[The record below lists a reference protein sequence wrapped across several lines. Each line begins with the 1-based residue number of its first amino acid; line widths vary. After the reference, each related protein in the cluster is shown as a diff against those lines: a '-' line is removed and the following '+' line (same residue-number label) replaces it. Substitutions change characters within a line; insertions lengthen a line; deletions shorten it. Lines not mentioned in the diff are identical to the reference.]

1 MSPRAFTLLPYPSIR
16 KSKGILSQ
24 ASAPVQSITRTS
36 MQMSRIFGPQP
47 QVQSICAFRGF
58 VPYSVCNHE
67 EPLTSDS
74 SHTAGYVAP
83 SEFLTLSTP
92 CSPHGLPGLFHP
104 GPAHGVRPS
113 RFYSLPAVVL
123 PFGSRTL
130 LGLASHTPK
139 HELPPFQG
147 FYAWQVLNSLDT
159 LFRRI
164 ASSYLLG
171 LCSPL
176 RFLASLGGCFF
187 RNDRSPHALFRRTGK
202 LFPSLAPQG
211 IHTVVNVA
219 FLSRDW
225 RPPWSFAPRRFSRIF
240 GTCELWVTPRKCFVS
255 PQNRCFL
262 FVLASS
268 LPELFETPF
277 R

>member
-16 KSKGILSQ
+16 KSKRILSQ

-36 MQMSRIFGPQP
+36 VQIVRIFGPQP
-47 QVQSICAFRGF
+47 QVQSICSFRGL

-67 EPLTSDS
+67 ERLISDR
-74 SHTAGYVAP
+74 SHPAGYVAS

-92 CSPHGLPGLFHP
+92 CSPHGLLGLFHP
-104 GPAHGVRPS
+104 SPAHGVCPS
-113 RFYSLPAVVL
+113 RFCSLPAVVL
-123 PFGSRTL
+123 PLGSHTL

-139 HELPPFQG
+139 HGLPPFQG
-147 FYAWQVLNSLDT
+147 FYAWQVLNSLDP
-159 LFRRI
+159 LFRRA

-176 RFLASLGGCFF
+176 RFLASRGGCFF
-187 RNDRSPHALFRRTGK
+187 RSNRSPHALFRRTGK
-202 LFPSLAPQG
+202 LFSSLAPQG
-211 IHTVVNVA
+211 IHTVVHVA

-225 RPPWSFAPRRFSRIF
+225 RPPWSFAPRRFSRF
-240 GTCELWVTPRKCFVS
+240 FRTCELWVTPRKCFVS
-255 PQNRCFL
+255 PQNFPFL